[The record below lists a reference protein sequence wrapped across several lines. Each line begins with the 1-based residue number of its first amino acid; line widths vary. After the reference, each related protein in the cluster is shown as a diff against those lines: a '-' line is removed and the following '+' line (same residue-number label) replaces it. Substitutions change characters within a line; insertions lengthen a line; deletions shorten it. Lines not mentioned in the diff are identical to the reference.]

1 MTEAAT
7 FTLVGVICS
16 VVVAA
21 CALVTFWLRF
31 GDRISRSQSDAAS
44 ALQEAAEAKLEL
56 EQFRVLQATLKE
68 ELTSFQLRVAK
79 EYVDKD
85 MMREVES
92 RVIAAVEK
100 AAQAATDAI
109 AQLAKRIDGIS
120 DGRRA
125 RRT

>member
-1 MTEAAT
+1 MTEAAA
-7 FTLVGVICS
+7 FTLIGVVCS

-21 CALVTFWLRF
+21 CAFVTFWLRF

-56 EQFRVLQATLKE
+56 EQPRALHATLKE
-68 ELTSFQLRVAK
+68 ELTSFQLRVAR

-85 MMREVES
+85 MMREVET

-100 AAQAATDAI
+100 AARASTEAI
-109 AQLAKRIDGIS
+109 AQLAKRIDGIA
-120 DGRRA
+120 DGRA
-125 RRT
+125 RQP